1 MQSNMVVY
9 KTVELS
15 RVKKGEVEASDGL
28 GERKQAD
35 GGAGMLQGD
44 EIDER
49 EGQGRRRLTWRIGI
63 P

>member
-49 EGQGRRRLTWRIGI
+49 EGQGRRRL
-63 P
+63 